1 METLYFFVARRV
13 MAKHSRFWMWMYVRV
28 AVANQIKKHLQ
39 RGNWELALRYLTY
52 L

>member
-13 MAKHSRFWMWMYVRV
+13 MAKHSKFWMWMYRRV
-28 AVANQIKKHLQ
+28 AVANEIKKQ
-39 RGNWELALRYLTY
+39 IRRGNWKLALRYLTV